1 MAGATACLALVL
13 GGSVH
18 RFNESAGRGTHFG
31 PLRAGHQLAYVLRMA
46 HGDLRQRCAF
56 VRPELE
62 DEVTGV
68 AHLMETAH

>member
-1 MAGATACLALVL
+1 VL

-31 PLRAGHQLAYVLRMA
+31 PLRADHQLAYVLRMA

-56 VRPELE
+56 VWPELE